1 LSSTKSLTQTSTFTP
16 IVISNAETTDNS
28 IGTTTIESVSKSDE
42 TNFGISKLPTE
53 TSPEWGITEDIKIQ
67 TISEMT
73 KTEEI
78 LIQTSTAKS
87 KSNEITTQSD
97 IIRTTESSPQTEL
110 NKTEQILTNLETT
123 TKSEVILSQTEK
135 IPIETNSEVIKIE
148 ETTIAPNLG
157 VHKESEKQTE
167 PSIEIKLDD
176 ISTKPNLDVSK
187 TEEIPIETYSEM
199 SKVEEI
205 TLKPISDAINAEEV
219 SIETNFEKSK
229 TEEPITKTEE
239 PIIKTE
245 EIPTQKSIEK
255 SEIEGTTIKPNLDM
269 NDNKEKPTETS
280 FEISTTEKVS
290 IKPNTDPKNN
300 EKISTKLNA
309 ENPKLEETTTIMTN
323 LDTNKQ
329 IFETTENIEIL
340 ADPQIIRDDSEEIK
354 AQTTPESIQMIPDSE
369 TENPNIVINVE
380 RLDRPDGTSDTSLTT
395 SILDV
400 SSKEKEFTTASVVTK
415 SAISDALDLIVVNK
429 ESDSNKNADQMK
441 ESTKPKL
448 EEISTE
454 SSISLEK
461 IFTSSIEAITN
472 TVFSIVS
479 TTPSTTTTKSIYP
492 LTNNETNSSSTS
504 ITDETTASEIID
516 LREETKLTTLAPV
529 DNNSSVSMS
538 ATVLLNR
545 SEIYEKSPQIAS
557 TFSSTIQT
565 SKLTTV
571 SSALPSHTT
580 TSNDEIL
587 IEILTTTTSS
597 EDNLCRLTIRLL
609 DGTQLTH
616 EFDSRESLFD
626 AKNYVI
632 SQKLVEGNFTFVLPQ
647 MSPINEEDMI
657 NSLRVLGLC
666 PSADVHVIRL

>member
-1 LSSTKSLTQTSTFTP
+1 
-16 IVISNAETTDNS
+16 
-28 IGTTTIESVSKSDE
+28 
-42 TNFGISKLPTE
+42 
-53 TSPEWGITEDIKIQ
+53 
-67 TISEMT
+67 
-73 KTEEI
+73 
-78 LIQTSTAKS
+78 
-87 KSNEITTQSD
+87 
-97 IIRTTESSPQTEL
+97 
-110 NKTEQILTNLETT
+110 
-123 TKSEVILSQTEK
+123 
-135 IPIETNSEVIKIE
+135 
-148 ETTIAPNLG
+148 
-157 VHKESEKQTE
+157 
-167 PSIEIKLDD
+167 
-176 ISTKPNLDVSK
+176 
-187 TEEIPIETYSEM
+187 
-199 SKVEEI
+199 
-205 TLKPISDAINAEEV
+205 
-219 SIETNFEKSK
+219 
-229 TEEPITKTEE
+229 
-239 PIIKTE
+239 
-245 EIPTQKSIEK
+245 
-255 SEIEGTTIKPNLDM
+255 
-269 NDNKEKPTETS
+269 
-280 FEISTTEKVS
+280 
-290 IKPNTDPKNN
+290 
-300 EKISTKLNA
+300 
-309 ENPKLEETTTIMTN
+309 
-323 LDTNKQ
+323 
-329 IFETTENIEIL
+329 
-340 ADPQIIRDDSEEIK
+340 
-354 AQTTPESIQMIPDSE
+354 
-369 TENPNIVINVE
+369 
-380 RLDRPDGTSDTSLTT
+380 LTT

-616 EFDSRESLFD
+616 EFDARESLFD